1 VTQDKKFQS
10 HPQSAK
16 PRPSVYG
23 GAWGEAGKQNPK
35 ETGETD
41 RPDRIETPDEAQGH
55 GEDGAAVDTQS
66 ET

>member
-1 VTQDKKFQS
+1 VTPDEKYQG
-10 HPQSAK
+10 HPPSPK

-35 ETGETD
+35 EKGETD
-41 RPDRIETPDEAQGH
+41 RPGRIETPDEAQGQ